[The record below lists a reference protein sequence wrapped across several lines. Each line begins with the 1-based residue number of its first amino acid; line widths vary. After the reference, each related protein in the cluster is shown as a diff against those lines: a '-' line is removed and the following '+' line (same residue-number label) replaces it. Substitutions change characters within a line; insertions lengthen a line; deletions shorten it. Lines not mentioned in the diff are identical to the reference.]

1 MQGIGWETVI
11 IDEAH
16 RMKSTGSS
24 TRTVIA
30 GMDITWLLLLTGGCG
45 VLGAVGWGLLLLSAV
60 GRGLPAPELA
70 LSR

>member
-1 MQGIGWETVI
+1 
-11 IDEAH
+11 
-16 RMKSTGSS
+16 MKSTGSS